1 MAKMT
6 GGRFFAEALQAY
18 DITHL
23 FFVPTILT
31 PALAELD
38 RKKITAVMTHGEKA
52 AAYMAD
58 SYARIS
64 HRPGI
69 CMAQT
74 VGAANL
80 AAGLRDAYLACSPVV
95 AITGGRLPESKYRHV
110 YQEIE
115 DYPLFQP
122 LTKLSLQL
130 DLVERLPD
138 LIRMAFRVATTGCP
152 RPVHLEIAGNMGQ
165 IIDKEAELDPIFEK
179 PFRRYPAY
187 RPTADSQALDKALDA
202 LSRSEKPVI
211 VAGGGVA
218 RSQAEREVVRLAER
232 WNLPVATSLNGKGTI
247 LENHPLSIG
256 VVGLYSRACANQIV
270 SEADLVFFI
279 GSHTGSQVTY
289 NWQVPGPKT
298 RVIQLDIEAAELGRN
313 YPHTVSLCGDAKA
326 VIQQLLEVNRAPAHN
341 RIWLERTRHLVNR
354 WRSEFESFRRSNA
367 IPMRPERICAEV
379 QAALPEN
386 AILVS
391 DTGHAGIWSAAH
403 IEIRHPGQSFLRAA
417 GSLGWG
423 LPAAL
428 GAKCAQSTRSVVCF
442 TGDGGF
448 YYHVAELETA
458 VRYGLNVVIVVNNNH
473 SLNQETDI
481 FNTAYGGK
489 QESGFHMWQ
498 FERVNFARVAEGFG
512 CLGLRVERPDE
523 MAPAL
528 DRALHSGRPTVI
540 DAVSDIQA
548 LPPDPWSG

>member
-1 MAKMT
+1 MT
-6 GGRFFAEALQAY
+6 GSQFFAEALQAY
-18 DITHL
+18 GTTHV

-38 RKKITAVMTHGEKA
+38 RRNITAVMTHGEKA

-58 SYARIS
+58 AYARVS
-64 HRPGI
+64 QRPGV

-80 AAGLRDAYLACSPVV
+80 AAGLRDAYLACSPVLAV
-95 AITGGRLPESKYRHV
+95 TGGRLPQSKYRHV

-122 LTKLSLQL
+122 FTKLSLQL
-130 DLVERLPD
+130 DMVERLPD
-138 LIRMAFRVATTGCP
+138 LMRTAFRAATTGCT
-152 RPVHLEIAGNMGQ
+152 RPVHLEIAGNTGQ
-165 IIDKEAELDPIFEK
+165 VIEEEAPLEPIFETG
-179 PFRRYPAY
+179 FAQYPAF
-187 RPTADSQALDKALDA
+187 RPKADSETVQQALDA
-202 LSRSEKPVI
+202 LSKAERPVI
-211 VAGGGVA
+211 VAGGGVT
-218 RSQAEREVVRLAER
+218 RSGAAAEVIQLAETR
-232 WNLPVATSLNGKGTI
+232 HLPVATSLNGKGTI

-256 VVGLYSRACANQIV
+256 VVGLYSRACANRIV

-289 NWQVPGPKT
+289 NWQVPPRGT
-298 RVIQLDIEAAELGRN
+298 SVIQLDIEAEELGRN
-313 YPHTVSLCGDAKA
+313 YPNAVSLCGDAKA
-326 VIQQLLEVNRAPAHN
+326 ILRQLLDKGQGAPENRG
-341 RIWLERTRHLVNR
+341 WLDRVQQVVSQ
-354 WRSEFESFRRSNA
+354 WRAEFDAFRRSEA
-367 IPMRPERICAEV
+367 VPMRPERICVEV

-391 DTGHAGIWSAAH
+391 DTGHAGIWTASH
-403 IEIRHPGQSFLRAA
+403 IEIHHPGQTFIRAA

-423 LPAAL
+423 LPASL
-428 GAKCAQSTRSVVCF
+428 GAKCAQPNQPVVCF

-481 FNTAYGGK
+481 FAEAYGGK
-489 QESGFHMWQ
+489 QDSGFHMWK
-498 FERVNFARVAEGFG
+498 FEKINFAQVAEAFG
-512 CLGLRVERPDE
+512 CLGLRVERPEE
-523 MAPAL
+523 MRPAL
-528 DRALHSGRPTVI
+528 ERALQSERPTVI
-540 DAVSDIQA
+540 DAVSDIEA